1 MSIFNFASDLPDVEA
16 IKIFRSD
23 QSYKYISITKE
34 TTAKEGKKESK
45 QFHQNQNLV
54 VRLALREFG
63 YAEDEIQGLTSDN
76 EPQYSLSK
84 VSCQVKTS
92 KY

>member
-1 MSIFNFASDLPDVEA
+1 MSISNFALDLPDVEA

-34 TTAKEGKKESK
+34 TTAKE
-45 QFHQNQNLV
+45 V

-84 VSCQVKTS
+84 VSCQVKSSETLS
-92 KY
+92 KKKNY